1 MKKIGNTFGKG
12 IKIGMLSAALA
23 MGAVGCKAN
32 VDEPGY
38 DYVEETPLETYYFA
52 RHRFATENM
61 VNEVVGQNLDKKEKI
76 AWANKHYNEAKDYML
91 PKVESFLDKVRTE
104 NNGDNFLQP
113 ICREVF
119 TYYDNSYG
127 NTGFHGSIDEDVVFN
142 NRAYNNVLGVI
153 AAKFVSG
160 VTKQEGTE
168 TYNENYEN
176 FLAVYNTLALR
187 SYNDSLG
194 NMKND
199 TAFPFNQERG
209 SIETAVTNNQGSQD
223 YTANPQNLRNVEDT
237 LKKALQLVSANM
249 GVSLQTLTD
258 AVNLCLLNN
267 SLWGARDY
275 LGNQTGL
282 QLTNYVGDV
291 KAPDYTVEK
300 LTMRAYRTHIS
311 TTYNQQLPKDLQS
324 QTEAQNENSR

>member
-12 IKIGMLSAALA
+12 IKIGMLSAVLA

-38 DYVEETPLETYYFA
+38 DYVEETPLEIYYFA

-127 NTGFHGSIDEDVVFN
+127 NTGFHGSIDEDIIFN
-142 NRAYNNVLGVI
+142 NNAYSTVLGAI
-153 AAKFVSG
+153 SAKFVSTVANKENREVN
-160 VTKQEGTE
+160 VTD
-168 TYNENYEN
+168 YEN
-176 FLAVYNTLALR
+176 FEAIYNTLALR

-194 NMKND
+194 KMQD
-199 TAFPFNQERG
+199 AIEFPFNQERDA
-209 SIETAVTNNQGSQD
+209 IETAVTNNQGSPA
-223 YTANPQNLRNVEDT
+223 YTANPQDLRNVEDT
-237 LKKALQLVSANM
+237 VKKALQLVQANT

-258 AVNLCLLNN
+258 AVNLSLLNN

-275 LGNQTGL
+275 LGTKTGI
-282 QLTNYVGDV
+282 QLTTYVGDV
-291 KAPDYTVEK
+291 KSPNNSVTK
-300 LTMRAYRTHIS
+300 LTTRNYEAQMFNGYVQQIQKDLAEQ
-311 TTYNQQLPKDLQS
+311 NQQEDTYTK
-324 QTEAQNENSR
+324 